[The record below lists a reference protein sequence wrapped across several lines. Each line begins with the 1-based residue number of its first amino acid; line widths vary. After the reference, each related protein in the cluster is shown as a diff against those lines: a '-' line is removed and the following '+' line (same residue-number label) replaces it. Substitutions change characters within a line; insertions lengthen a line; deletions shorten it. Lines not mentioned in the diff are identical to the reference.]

1 MDNVDARN
9 SAGSREI
16 ERHLAAVWWRFS
28 RQSDETSFWC
38 PFMLHALTYEPA
50 ILLHWPGIQMWHLK
64 MQSGIK
70 TRLHFFGAQLD
81 QHCSSIINSRIIL
94 RCYHWAHRLCMW
106 QWQPNDGNDDTVDDN
121 DEKDGDDNQSTLGAV
136 HFQGHRVSCARGRR
150 GLHRG
155 ECGLHTR

>member
-9 SAGSREI
+9 SAGSRKI

-28 RQSDETSFWC
+28 RQSDETSF
-38 PFMLHALTYEPA
+38 MLHALTYEPA
-50 ILLHWPGIQMWHLK
+50 ILVALARHPNVAFKDAVWHQNQVALFRSTTCSALFK
-64 MQSGIK
+64 
-70 TRLHFFGAQLD
+70 HHQLQD
-81 QHCSSIINSRIIL
+81 NPTMLSLGTSAVHMAMAAPMMRT
-94 RCYHWAHRLCMW
+94 
-106 QWQPNDGNDDTVDDN
+106 GNDDTVDDN
-121 DEKDGDDNQSTLGAV
+121 DEKDGDDNKSTLGAV